1 LSADRTEHV
10 NQPKPDA
17 EVEGIARELEQY
29 VSLHPTAADTPD
41 GIARW
46 WLDRAEQP
54 ALSRVEAALEVLV
67 ARHVL
72 ARESLPD
79 GRAVYSARHAPR
91 GRSQ

>member
-1 LSADRTEHV
+1 M
-10 NQPKPDA
+10 NQPSPDA
-17 EVEGIARELEQY
+17 EVEGIARELEHY

-54 ALSRVEAALEVLV
+54 ALSRVEAALEILV
-67 ARHVL
+67 ARGVF
-72 ARESLPD
+72 ARETLPG

-91 GRSQ
+91 GRQ